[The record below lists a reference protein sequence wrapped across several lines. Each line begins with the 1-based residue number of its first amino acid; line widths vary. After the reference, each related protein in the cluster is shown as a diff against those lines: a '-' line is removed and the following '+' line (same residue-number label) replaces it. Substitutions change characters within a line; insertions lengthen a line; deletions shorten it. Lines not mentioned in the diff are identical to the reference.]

1 MTQMPPLQPY
11 WLIAR
16 VMMTCYGQIM
26 KYATIMQRLACC
38 MVKGQDHAEAR
49 IRELYSDFADL
60 AVEHIGDSRVFP
72 RSKLH

>member
-38 MVKGQDHAEAR
+38 MVKGQDHGPGGRAHRRFHGYFRAAR
-49 IRELYSDFADL
+49 YTDQLS
-60 AVEHIGDSRVFP
+60 
-72 RSKLH
+72 